1 MKQKILQIHP
11 LDNAIVALTD
21 LAAGETVQLNGH
33 AWTLAADIP
42 AKHKFAAADLN
53 PGDEVRMYGVLVG
66 KAQSPVQAGGLLSTA
81 NLKHA
86 TTGYNPREASG
97 TSWTAPDVS
106 TWRERAFQGYHRPDG
121 SVGTANY
128 WLVIPLVFCEN
139 RNVDVLREALVY
151 DLGYDKKSG

>member
-86 TTGYNPREASG
+86 TTGFNPQEDSR
-97 TSWTAPDVS
+97 TSWLRS
-106 TWRERAFQGYHRPDG
+106 SQSRARMRW
-121 SVGTANY
+121 A
-128 WLVIPLVFCEN
+128 
-139 RNVDVLREALVY
+139 
-151 DLGYDKKSG
+151 